1 MDCFVASLLAMTSR
15 QLPLDIIGPVRLD
28 LRLELLQRRGRG
40 GAVDEIFS
48 FRKPREHLQIDQG
61 RMMDDV
67 AVIFQV
73 MGYLRGLAKVVQVGI
88 RKLCQSVGG
97 IGGEIVDDLQRRRR
111 KIPHRYPLQNRI
123 GREINVEFYFR
134 MARDQ
139 ADRIAFK
146 IPDHRVIVVKI
157 RQVTPVRDVREV
169 PERGDRV
176 VFVVEAGTSRTDR
189 KSTRLNSS
197 HQIISYA
204 VFCLK
209 KKKHESCMHVDLSSL

>member
-1 MDCFVASLLAMTSR
+1 MKESMDWFVAALVAMTKR
-15 QLPLDIIGPVRLD
+15 QLQLNTIGPVRVD
-28 LRLELLQRRGRG
+28 LRLQLLQRRGRG
-40 GAVDEIFS
+40 GAVDEVFS
-48 FRKPREHLQIDQG
+48 LRKPRENLQIDHG

-157 RQVTPVRDVREV
+157 RQVTPDRNLLYV
-169 PERGDRV
+169 PQP
-176 VFVVEAGTSRTDR
+176 APRT
-189 KSTRLNSS
+189 
-197 HQIISYA
+197 
-204 VFCLK
+204 
-209 KKKHESCMHVDLSSL
+209 LSVL